1 MKNYLSASILAANF
15 ADLKTEIN
23 EVMSAGV
30 DYIHFDVMDG
40 HFVPNL
46 SFGAPL
52 CASLRKAGIKA
63 PIDVHLM
70 VTDPENYIEPFQKA
84 GANLLI
90 FHEEVVRDTLS
101 IIKKIKAGGMQ
112 VGIAYNPETEFKIEN
127 EILKELNL
135 ILIMTVKPGF
145 AGQSFMPSCLDKIKQ
160 ARKMI
165 DAAKLNTIL
174 AVDGG
179 IKIDNIKIVKE
190 AGANFF
196 VVGSGLFA
204 AENYLQCVRDLRE
217 NL

>member
-15 ADLKTEIN
+15 ADLKTEI
-23 EVMSAGV
+23 EAVMAAGV

-46 SFGAPL
+46 SFGAPV
-52 CASLRKAGIKA
+52 CTSLRAAGIEA

-70 VTDPENYIEPFQKA
+70 VTDPENYIESFQKA

-90 FHEEVVRDTLS
+90 FHEEVVKDAHAM
-101 IIKKIKAGGMQ
+101 IKKIKAAGMQ
-112 VGIAYNPETEFKIEN
+112 VGMAYNPETAFKIEP
-127 EILKELNL
+127 EILTDLNL

-145 AGQSFMPSCLDKIKQ
+145 AGQRFMPSCLDKIKQ

-179 IKIDNIKIVKE
+179 INIDTIKSVKE

-196 VVGSGLFA
+196 VVGSGLFNA
-204 AENYLQCVRDLRE
+204 DDYRQCVNSLRSE
-217 NL
+217 L

>member
-1 MKNYLSASILAANF
+1 MAANF
-15 ADLKTEIN
+15 ADLKSEIDA
-23 EVMSAGV
+23 VMAAGV

-46 SFGAPL
+46 SFGAPV
-52 CASLRKAGIKA
+52 CASLRKAGVNA

-70 VTDPENYIEPFQKA
+70 VTDPQNYIEPFQKA

-90 FHEEVVRDTLS
+90 FHEEVVNDTHAM
-101 IIKKIKAGGMQ
+101 IKKIKAAGMQ
-112 VGIAYNPETEFKIEN
+112 VGIAYNPETEFKIKP
-127 EILKELNL
+127 EILADVNL

-145 AGQSFMPSCLDKIKQ
+145 AGQHFMPSCLEKIKQ
-160 ARKMI
+160 ARRMI

-179 IKIDNIKIVKE
+179 IKIDNIKMVKE

-196 VVGSGLFA
+196 VVGSGLFSA
-204 AENYLQCVRDLRE
+204 NDYYECVARLRSE
-217 NL
+217 L